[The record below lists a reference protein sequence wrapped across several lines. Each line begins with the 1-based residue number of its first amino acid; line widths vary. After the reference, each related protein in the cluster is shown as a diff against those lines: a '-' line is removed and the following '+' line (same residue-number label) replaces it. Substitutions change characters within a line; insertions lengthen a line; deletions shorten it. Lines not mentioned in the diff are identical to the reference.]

1 MSIFNKAKC
10 CKAPKSK
17 VMYRTLYVPD
27 QDEIEGDE
35 DPVAGEEQ
43 DLDETTD
50 DDPEAVAVDATGVAG
65 ATIQLVSLI
74 VSKAR
79 ASASEEKSAAPE
91 GGPSASRITEEML
104 AQKEAER
111 SSGWL
116 SLPTTVTVAE
126 HESSV

>member
-1 MSIFNKAKC
+1 MQMPHALACAVCSTESVVVT
-10 CKAPKSK
+10 PS
-17 VMYRTLYVPD
+17 T
-27 QDEIEGDE
+27 
-35 DPVAGEEQ
+35 
-43 DLDETTD
+43 
-50 DDPEAVAVDATGVAG
+50 VAVDATGVAG

-79 ASASEEKSAAPE
+79 AAASEEKSAAPE

-126 HESSV
+126 HEASV